1 MCDFPVLLGLCVY
14 FLLTSAFPL
23 GDHHHAPDESFLASN
38 ISNSRA
44 VIVDTTANDY
54 LTLLSAPFD
63 VNNPNPV
70 DKGYRYDASSGQ
82 YPRKQALR
90 AVLSEMLRDHI
101 NWPIDL
107 NTHC

>member
-23 GDHHHAPDESFLASN
+23 DDYHHSLNDSFLGSN
-38 ISNSRA
+38 ISNSRT
-44 VIVDTTANDY
+44 VIVDRAAKDY

-70 DKGYRYDASSGQ
+70 DRGYHYDASSGQ
-82 YPRKQALR
+82 YAWK
-90 AVLSEMLRDHI
+90 
-101 NWPIDL
+101 
-107 NTHC
+107 